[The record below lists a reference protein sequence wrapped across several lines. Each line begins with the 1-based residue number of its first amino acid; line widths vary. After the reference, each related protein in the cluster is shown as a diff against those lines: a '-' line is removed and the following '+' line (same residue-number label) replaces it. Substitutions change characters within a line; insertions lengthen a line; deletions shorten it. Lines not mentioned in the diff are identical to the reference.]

1 MILFRISKDYQ
12 YNKLLEAIEKITSV
26 MIILITLVNRYNI

>member
-26 MIILITLVNRYNI
+26 MIILNSGKQI